1 MKKVLA
7 FALAA
12 CTLLS
17 LAACGHTV
25 ERPVGSS
32 AVSADGVPSLHAPES
47 TAAPVTASATESTT
61 AAATTATTAE
71 TTAATTAKPRTAATT
86 KPAATTKRTSAPLP
100 TAAKTTAAAT
110 ATLPPEEL
118 PIPSGSEPEDTE
130 YDVQTVPE
138 FLADWTFAG
147 DTVYTIHRRPNLLC
161 VMDANDIENM
171 TVFDL
176 PGRPAEL
183 QIHGDR
189 LMISYPDLQC
199 IRVYDRRTLS
209 QVEEY
214 RLSFAVS
221 SFCLDGDTV
230 YATEYDQWCR
240 AFKVSLT
247 TGEAEQIGG
256 FFFQPAIRID
266 KARGRLYIGESDLS
280 TARLFCYDLSDL
292 TQYQTLEK
300 DGCIPRT
307 LFLVGGYV
315 YWNTFKLLPG
325 ISGAAYQYDGA
336 MLHVD
341 EDFVITEQAIY
352 DRITDQLIATLED
365 PISRVLITQSGNI
378 VAYCASVNAVFSF
391 RGQEN

>member
-32 AVSADGVPSLHAPES
+32 TVSADGVPSLHAPES

-61 AAATTATTAE
+61 AAATTAG
-71 TTAATTAKPRTAATT
+71 TTAATTAATT
-86 KPAATTKRTSAPLP
+86 KPAATTKRATATLP

-110 ATLPPEEL
+110 APLPPEEL
-118 PIPSGSEPEDTE
+118 PIPSGSGAEDTE

-138 FLADWTFAG
+138 YLIDWTFDG
-147 DTVYTIHRRPNLLC
+147 DTVYTIHKWPNRLC

-171 TVFDL
+171 AIFDL

-183 QIHGDR
+183 QLHGDR
-189 LMISYPDLQC
+189 LMIAYPDLQC

-315 YWNTFKLLPG
+315 YWNTFKLLPS

-341 EDFVITEQAIY
+341 EDFVITGQAIY

-378 VAYCASVNAVFSF
+378 VAYCQNVNAVFSF

>member
-1 MKKVLA
+1 MKKALA

-32 AVSADGVPSLHAPES
+32 TVSADGVPSLHAPES

-61 AAATTATTAE
+61 AAATTAE

-86 KPAATTKRTSAPLP
+86 KPAATTKRATATLP

-110 ATLPPEEL
+110 APLPPEEL
-118 PIPSGSEPEDTE
+118 PIPSGSGAEDTE

-138 FLADWTFAG
+138 YLIDWTFDG
-147 DTVYTIHRRPNLLC
+147 DTVYTIHKWPNRLC
-161 VMDANDIENM
+161 VMDANDIKNM
-171 TVFDL
+171 AIFDL

-183 QIHGDR
+183 QLHGDR

-199 IRVYDRRTLS
+199 IRVYDRQSLS
-209 QVEEY
+209 QVAEY
-214 RLSFAVS
+214 RFSFEIS

-230 YATEYDQWCR
+230 YATEDDQWCR
-240 AFKVSLT
+240 VFKVSLS
-247 TGEAEQIGG
+247 TGETEQLLWGVYCPTVRLNKELG
-256 FFFQPAIRID
+256 L
-266 KARGRLYIGESDLS
+266 LYIGESNGSSTDLIY
-280 TARLFCYDLSDL
+280 YDLFDPDHI
-292 TQYQTLEK
+292 QRVQK
-300 DGCIPRT
+300 DVCSART
-307 LFLVGGYV
+307 LSFIDGYV
-315 YWNTFKLLPG
+315 YWGIFKLAPDTP
-325 ISGAAYQYDGA
+325 APVFQYYGSI
-336 MLHVD
+336 LRVD
-341 EDFVITEQAIY
+341 DDFVITKRAIY
-352 DRITDQLIATLED
+352 DRHTDQLIATLED

-378 VAYCASVNAVFSF
+378 VVYCQNVNAVFSF

>member
-25 ERPVGSS
+25 QRPVGSS

-47 TAAPVTASATESTT
+47 TAAPMTASATESTT
-61 AAATTATTAE
+61 AAAVAATTAE

-130 YDVQTVPE
+130 YDVQIVPE

-189 LMISYPDLQC
+189 LMIAYPDLQC
-199 IRVYDRRTLS
+199 IRVYDRQSLS
-209 QVEEY
+209 QVAEY
-214 RLSFAVS
+214 RFSFEIS

-230 YATEYDQWCR
+230 YATEDDQWCR
-240 AFKVSLT
+240 VFKVSLT
-247 TGEAEQIGG
+247 TGETEQIGG

-266 KARGRLYIGESDLS
+266 KARGAAVYRRERSEHR
-280 TARLFCYDLSDL
+280 TA
-292 TQYQTLEK
+292 
-300 DGCIPRT
+300 
-307 LFLVGGYV
+307 V
-315 YWNTFKLLPG
+315 LL
-325 ISGAAYQYDGA
+325 
-336 MLHVD
+336 
-341 EDFVITEQAIY
+341 
-352 DRITDQLIATLED
+352 
-365 PISRVLITQSGNI
+365 
-378 VAYCASVNAVFSF
+378 
-391 RGQEN
+391 